1 MEIIKSAV
9 KGGENMNVLIIGG
22 MGVIGGAITKAAIK
36 KGIDVSV
43 VSRRA
48 IFGEWLEL
56 GINGIQGDWK
66 DDVFAEKVVK
76 KGYDVIVDTQ
86 VFNVDQ
92 LKRSLNIAN
101 NHCKQ
106 YIYIS
111 TDSVYEH
118 PAENLSEDD
127 PIDMNKIYWDY
138 GIDKRKGELYLLE
151 YGNKYNFFWTGIRP
165 TITFGDTRIPVG
177 YATKRNT
184 YTLAERILEGK
195 PIIRFDDPSTRH
207 AVCHSSIFGCATVGL
222 FLNKKAAGQFYHI
235 SDDYAYTYG
244 EIFEAIEKVLGK
256 KGVYVNVPT
265 KLIKKYS
272 RSVYEEMIYDKNPEF
287 VLDNSKIKQ
296 VSQDAVYHVNIEE
309 VMETTLKFLEQN
321 SKFADEEYNY
331 ITDNILVEYFEK
343 IENQEIKE
351 KVHDYISKMSKDYRK
366 DLGRFKSKRKV
377 DDFLYP
383 LKKCKHK
390 MVKIIKNH

>member
-1 MEIIKSAV
+1 M
-9 KGGENMNVLIIGG
+9 
-22 MGVIGGAITKAAIK
+22 
-36 KGIDVSV
+36 
-43 VSRRA
+43 
-48 IFGEWLEL
+48 
-56 GINGIQGDWK
+56 
-66 DDVFAEKVVK
+66 VK
-76 KGYDVIVDTQ
+76 KEYDVIVDTQ
-86 VFNVDQ
+86 VFNVNQ

-101 NHCKQ
+101 GHCKQ

-127 PIDMNKIYWDY
+127 SIDINKIYWDY

-151 YGNKYNFFWTGIRP
+151 NGNKYNFFWTGIRP
-165 TITFGDTRIPVG
+165 TITFGNTRIPIG

-195 PIIRFDDPSTRH
+195 PIIRFDDPTTRH
-207 AVCHSSIFGCATVGL
+207 SVCHTSIFGSATVGL
-222 FLNKKAAGQFYHI
+222 FLNEKAAGQFYHI

-244 EIFEAIEKVLGK
+244 EIFEAIETVLGK

-296 VSQDAVYHVNIEE
+296 VSQNAVYHVNIED
-309 VMETTLKFLEQN
+309 VMETTLKFLEKN
-321 SKFADEEYNY
+321 SKFADKEYNY
-331 ITDNILVEYFEK
+331 ITDNILMEYFEK

-351 KVHDYISKMSKDYRK
+351 KVHNYISKISEDYMK
-366 DLGRFKSKRKV
+366 DLRRFKYKRKV

-383 LKKCKHK
+383 LKKCKQK
-390 MVKIIKNH
+390 VVKIIKNY

>member
-1 MEIIKSAV
+1 MEIIKNTV
-9 KGGENMNVLIIGG
+9 KGGEIMNVLIIGG
-22 MGVIGGAITKAAIK
+22 MGVIGGAITKAASK

-48 IFGEWLEL
+48 LFGEWLEL

-66 DDVFAEKVVK
+66 DDEFAEKVVK

-86 VFNVDQ
+86 VFNVNQ
-92 LKRSLNIAN
+92 LKRSLDIAN
-101 NHCKQ
+101 GHCKQ

-118 PAENLSEDD
+118 PAKKLSEDD
-127 PIDMNKIYWDY
+127 PIDINKIDWDY

-151 YGNKYNFFWTGIRP
+151 NGNKYNFFWTGIRP

-195 PIIRFDDPSTRH
+195 PIIRFDNPSTRH
-207 AVCHSSIFGCATVGL
+207 SVCHSSIFGSATVEL
-222 FLNKKAAGQFYHI
+222 FLNEKAAGQLYHI

-244 EIFEAIEKVLGK
+244 EIFEAIEKVLGR
-256 KGVYVNVPT
+256 KGIYVNVPT
-265 KLIKKYS
+265 QLIKKYS

-287 VLDNSKIKQ
+287 ILDNSKIKQ
-296 VSQDAVYHVNIEE
+296 ISKNTVYHVNIEE
-309 VMETTLKFLEQN
+309 VMETTLKYLEKN
-321 SKFADEEYNY
+321 SKFADKEYNY
-331 ITDNILVEYFEK
+331 ITDNILVEYSKK
-343 IENQEIKE
+343 IEDQEIKE
-351 KVHDYISKMSKDYRK
+351 KVCEYVSKIPVDYMKELKH
-366 DLGRFKSKRKV
+366 FKNIRKV
-377 DDFLYP
+377 DGFLYP
-383 LKKCKHK
+383 LKKCKQK
-390 MVKIIKNH
+390 VVKIIKNY